1 MTEYGKLDVNLS
13 SKNDIDA
20 RKRAIADARKEM
32 GTTTQQAEAADR
44 LAEQIFARQDRRV
57 AKSNASNK
65 QLQKSTDDVNA
76 ADQRSIELKNR
87 LIKLHQD
94 YEKVQEERGR
104 KSSIRSKKELQATI
118 DEATILKE
126 ILGINEELGTKNDRL
141 EKRYAKLKTS
151 IESYTDKL
159 EKAVRGEI
167 KLGDATE
174 TTTKATEKKTAATK
188 KAVEVTQE
196 LSDGTEQLTLN
207 LEKLVDSTES
217 VNRAEETLD
226 SNREQRTRKE
236 ESRQKRVG
244 GGGKDGKMPPSGG
257 GGGDGPNVPP
267 RNPADPGDDFNWDKY
282 IEKIRERI
290 KQLIVEQGTAEGRY
304 ARLLADTLRQVD
316 KQEQFARRATA
327 LEGQRAE
334 AAEKLILL
342 QQALEKETAGS
353 RSYQKI
359 EAAIAK
365 IRSRIEEANLALE
378 EGTGNAD
385 SLREA
390 LRKVDY
396 ESSAII
402 DKAEQEFLARR
413 ETLKIQREY
422 LSTKSVELDN
432 SIADLEVNRDSLT
445 NLAAKKQIEDKI
457 NEALRVRRTLQ
468 LQIFSSESL
477 SLREFDRLQAKLDDL
492 KSSFSSTVVSAV
504 DDDRAYK
511 SLIAQAQS
519 TYETRV
525 GNLRKLRD
533 EASDPSVIRSLTS
546 EINSAERTLDELN
559 RKFSD
564 GRGTI
569 EGLSDVLERAG
580 FRAEQLLETTDK
592 QNEAFVRNRKEA
604 EEFTRGLNTDIRTQR
619 LILDKELARTE
630 NLKARAILQG
640 ALNNLL
646 ALEEKRRRDID
657 RGTFSDDQALAL
669 QVETQRVFRRN
680 INDREEAIRVEQDYN
695 KQLER
700 TNKVI
705 KELDLFLNDRDPL
718 FKAGFST
725 NEIDKLQLALAKLKD
740 ELGDAGRAG
749 KNIDDISR
757 RINTFGRNLDAG
769 RAPLNKF
776 ELALSR
782 LRDRFSFLDRI
793 FGKLDASTRGF
804 SLFTTLATLAVEPLA
819 AVVLQLSAGLVA
831 VASSAIGAGAALGGA
846 LVAGAAQALPVLA
859 LLGAGFKSLIDVVQI
874 SNRQKQDT
882 ASSAAREA
890 RGVGGAATAAN
901 TLKNSQD
908 SLTEAQKRLNDAR
921 REAIRDLED
930 LADKEKQAE
939 LAARSATISVV
950 EAQIALDTARNSG
963 SALDIR
969 RAEIEL
975 AGSRISERQSERD
988 LGRTQFDSARTRG
1001 RGVEGSEQVVSAK
1014 RALAQAERAL
1024 AQARVSGAAAADGL
1038 RQSTALLDE
1047 QIKRLSPGQ
1056 RELLENV
1063 NELRKVFRAGPFVE
1077 IRDIILEPFNG
1088 AIDALKGIGKDNGIT
1103 DSFTGLAGSI
1113 SRALGGA
1120 VSKVFGP
1127 SSVNFIKFIN
1137 GEAAVNIETLGRAF
1151 GSFGSILAKIATGAA
1166 PLFRDVLD
1174 TLAGGLERID
1184 NGFTNSGL
1192 EEFFDTVGDSLEV
1205 FGQLTEET
1213 FILLKNLFELSSPAG
1228 NTLVSTFATFIRG
1241 INQQLANPTKR
1252 REITDWFN
1260 EVGKGVA
1267 AFGEAFADIGS
1278 AIFKGL
1284 EPTRLR
1290 QFSTFLSDVV
1300 APAIRNLVIVS
1311 GFFADAL
1318 QLIGKIPLAGDLAA
1332 LAISTVVLGKTFA
1345 TLAGLAGL
1353 LKTGLGGLIKTF
1365 GLLATAQTTA
1375 NTSAALSTGIFGSA
1389 GTSTGKLG
1397 QEAEKTAVKLGKM
1410 GALRGVLRGLGSA
1423 LTVLGP
1429 FGIAAGIGLMVF
1441 GDKIADLIPELESIE
1456 DKAKKAKIALL
1467 DLATVGDEQTGNKLD
1482 QRQAAADKVSAR
1494 IRLNTARDEAAI
1506 AKQKFDDA
1514 KAGAK
1519 KDAARRELALANNEL
1534 VNAEIGADRA
1544 ARALEEADKR
1554 VEETKGRIEDTAR
1567 ATAKA
1572 TSAILSARITR
1583 ELKPGERYPGSLPNI
1598 NQTPQQKEDNL
1609 KNLLGNDRDFQN
1621 LEDYTKGKIQGILR
1635 MIIRQKGDIPPDQ
1648 LEIVFKAAIDEEKS
1662 FEQVAKS
1669 IGLKIPKNYNI
1680 AVEFDQATLKA
1691 EAKRA
1696 GVTVDELFLS
1706 KIDRI
1711 NQIIAFQS
1719 TAAGSR
1725 TDADR
1730 GRPVRGFADGGI
1742 IPAQRG
1748 GRIIRVAEDGH
1759 DEYVITTDPTKRD
1772 KSRQLLNRAA
1782 RSLQLPSGDEKNYG
1796 VSEGDPPSL
1805 RGRGRAGGGPS
1816 MRNPLAG
1823 FFTMFKTAKRLDE
1836 LDIPY
1841 SWGGGHTTPARPTS
1855 GIKSDGKDG
1864 SGIVGLDCSSSV
1876 SSVLQSALPGFPT
1889 ITSGDFPSQS
1899 AMAPGRGLVTV
1910 WSNNKHVFMSFGDED
1925 WGTNSGEPG
1934 NGPGFHNHSKGGYR
1948 ASHPKALG
1956 RANKDS
1962 SVFGSVY
1969 RGLAGADLSGM
1980 DSLST
1985 EFSSLGRNARSFK
1998 PGGGNLFSAAAG
2010 AVLGSAFKNFQQFEN
2025 GGTVQ
2030 GRRGQA
2036 VPVIAHAGEL
2046 ILDEAS
2052 ARSVKSGDG
2061 SKQLVKGFFDALK
2074 KAIKDLGPDLKQ
2086 SFAEAFRNAFTNL
2099 GIRTEDTN
2107 PKKKGVQRG
2116 LVDNIFVDNKPGK
2129 KGGES
2134 SFNILDAALQALKPG
2149 GKDEDARA
2157 VIGTTNKRIKAALEK
2172 VNDRFAGFLERI
2184 RNLSQGFINTA
2195 EKKISASNDRLAA
2208 TQQSNSGT
2216 FNSATGLVNFTGNF
2230 NAQAFDSVEDIR
2242 AGREELV
2249 GQRTNLVAA
2258 RVGIQGLIN
2267 STTDTLGGL
2276 EAKLSSLNSA
2286 KTGLEAEKA
2295 KILKM
2300 KPGAPG
2306 KQKKLKAINELI
2318 GAVDAEIGS
2327 TESQI
2332 SSTKSTIAQLNT
2344 DLGSTNA
2351 QIVSTESSIQASQGA
2366 EIDALIGQATSGRY
2380 SAAEAEKYLGQA
2392 ETLARNTND
2401 QQRLAAIRSARFNL
2415 GQNQAGAEIGLAQA
2429 QLKAAERSGNE
2440 GARRTA
2446 LQDIGAILTRQQTD
2460 TQAEI
2465 NRLIGE
2471 GLDPNSQ
2478 EMLALRTRLIE
2489 LGIAIQ
2495 DNTDALNGTTTQNF
2509 SSSAWQFFRRAI
2521 FGGENQIMPGFQN
2534 SVASATYAT
2543 QVVPQAAVGAMV
2555 MADGLL
2561 YAHKGE
2567 KVIPA
2572 MVSRNLGDLSTQ
2584 NISVTVNE
2592 AQQSADPTY
2601 LAKRLAFELQ
2611 GR

>member
-1 MTEYGKLDVNLS
+1 MTEYGRLDVNLS

-87 LIKLHQD
+87 LIKLHRD

-126 ILGINEELGTKNDRL
+126 ILAINEELGAKNDRL
-141 EKRYAKLKTS
+141 EKRYAKLRAS

-159 EKAVRGEI
+159 EQAVRGET
-167 KLGDATE
+167 KLADVTE
-174 TTTKATEKKTAATK
+174 TTAKATEKRTATSKKAAEATK
-188 KAVEVTQE
+188 E
-196 LSDGTEQLTLN
+196 LSDGTSQLSLN
-207 LEKLVDSTES
+207 LENLVNSTGN
-217 VNRAEETLD
+217 VDKAEEILD
-226 SNREQRTRKE
+226 NNREHRTR
-236 ESRQKRVG
+236 RQEARDKKAAG
-244 GGGKDGKMPPSGG
+244 GGGGRRKPPVDGG
-257 GGGDGPNVPP
+257 GGGDGPRGPVPP
-267 RNPADPGDDFNWDKY
+267 MPGGGDEDFEWDKY
-282 IEKIRERI
+282 LEKIRERI
-290 KQLIVEQGTAEGRY
+290 KQLIVEQGSAEGRY
-304 ARLLADTLRQVD
+304 ARQLADELRQLD
-316 KQEQFARRATA
+316 KREQFARRANE
-327 LEGQRAE
+327 LEIQRSYAVQ
-334 AAEKLILL
+334 KIGIL
-342 QQALEKETAGS
+342 QRELEKETAGS

-359 EAAIAK
+359 EAAIVK
-365 IRSRIEEANLALE
+365 INTRVGDANRALAA
-378 EGTGNAD
+378 GTGNAD
-385 SLREA
+385 SLVEA
-390 LRKVDY
+390 LQKVGV
-396 ESSAII
+396 ESSLIL
-402 DKAEQEFLARR
+402 DKAEQERLARSEALSFQSDYLDAKR
-413 ETLKIQREY
+413 DELNKEIDALKV
-422 LSTKSVELDN
+422 S
-432 SIADLEVNRDSLT
+432 RDSLT

-468 LQIFSSESL
+468 LQIFSSELL
-477 SLREFDRLQAKLDDL
+477 SLREFDRLQTKLDDL
-492 KSSFSSTVVSAV
+492 KTSFSSTAVSAA
-504 DDDRAYK
+504 DDDRAYQ

-569 EGLSDVLERAG
+569 EGLTDVLERAG
-580 FRAEQLLETTDK
+580 FRAEQLLEITDK
-592 QNEAFVRNRKEA
+592 QNETFVKNRAEA
-604 EEFTRGLNTDIRTQR
+604 EAFTRGLNTDIRTQR
-619 LILDKELARTE
+619 LILDRELARTE
-630 NLKARAILQG
+630 SLKARALIQK
-640 ALNNLL
+640 ALNDLL

-680 INDREEAIRVEQDYN
+680 INDREEAVRVEQEYN
-695 KQLER
+695 RELDK
-700 TNKVI
+700 TNNVI
-705 KELDLFLNDRDPL
+705 KELNLFLNDRDPL

-740 ELGDAGRAG
+740 ELADAGRAG
-749 KNIDDISR
+749 KSIDDISR
-757 RINTFGRNLDAG
+757 RVNTFGRNIDAA

-882 ASSAAREA
+882 ASNAAREA

-908 SLTEAQKRLNDAR
+908 SLTEAQRRLNEAR

-1024 AQARVSGAAAADGL
+1024 AQARVSGASAADNL

-1063 NELRKVFRAGPFVE
+1063 NQLRNVFRAGPFVE
-1077 IRDIILEPFNG
+1077 IRDIILQPFNS
-1088 AIDALKGIGKDNGIT
+1088 AIDALKGIGKDTGIT
-1103 DSFTGLAGSI
+1103 GSFTALAESI
-1113 SRALGGA
+1113 SKTLGAG
-1120 VSKVFGP
+1120 VDKVFGP
-1127 SSVNFIKFIN
+1127 SSTNFIKFIN
-1137 GEAAVNIETLGRAF
+1137 GEAAANIETVGSAF
-1151 GSFGSILAKIATGAA
+1151 GSIGSILAKIATGAA
-1166 PLFRDVLD
+1166 PLLRDVLN
-1174 TLAGGLERID
+1174 TLAGGLERI
-1184 NGFTNSGL
+1184 NNSLTDTGL

-1267 AFGEAFADIGS
+1267 AFGRAFADIGN

-1290 QFSTFLSDVV
+1290 QFSTFLSEVV
-1300 APAIRNLVIVS
+1300 APAIRNLIVVS
-1311 GFFADAL
+1311 QIFADVL
-1318 QLIGKIPLAGDLAA
+1318 QGIGRLPLAGDLAA

-1345 TLAGLAGL
+1345 TVAGLAGL
-1353 LKTGLGGLIKTF
+1353 LRTGLRGLIATYA
-1365 GLLATAQTTA
+1365 LLTAAQTTA
-1375 NTSAALSTGIFGSA
+1375 NVSTSLGATVFGSA
-1389 GTSTGKLG
+1389 GTSTGTLG
-1397 QEAEKTAVKLGKM
+1397 QAAGKTATSLGRM
-1410 GALRGVLRGLGSA
+1410 AGLRGAMVGLGRAIS
-1423 LTVLGP
+1423 VLGP
-1429 FGIAAGIGLMVF
+1429 FGLAAGIGLTLF
-1441 GDKIADLIPELESIE
+1441 GDKLIGLLPGLESIE
-1456 DKAKKAKIALL
+1456 DRAKKAKTALIE
-1467 DLATVGDEQTGNKLD
+1467 LASVGDEKTRNDLD
-1482 QRQAAADKVSAR
+1482 KRQAINDRRAAELSVR
-1494 IRLNTARDEAAI
+1494 EALATR
-1506 AKQKFDDA
+1506 
-1514 KAGAK
+1514 
-1519 KDAARRELALANNEL
+1519 DAARERL
-1534 VNAEIGADRA
+1534 DA
-1544 ARALEEADKR
+1544 ASTETERKEARRALESANIQLTNSRLNFERSKQSVKDIEKTIQETSDKADAAAKNAAAA
-1554 VEETKGRIEDTAR
+1554 VGDVFTSSKFKAVASGPKGGVTLQLQTAEVR
-1567 ATAKA
+1567 
-1572 TSAILSARITR
+1572 
-1583 ELKPGERYPGSLPNI
+1583 
-1598 NQTPQQKEDNL
+1598 QQQLRD
-1609 KNLLGNDRDFQN
+1609 LLGNDKDFQA
-1621 LEDYTKGKIQGILR
+1621 LEEYTKGKIQGILE
-1635 MIIRQKGDIPPDQ
+1635 MILREKGSIPPDQ
-1648 LEIVFKAAIDEEKS
+1648 LEIVFKGIADNKS
-1662 FEQVAKS
+1662 FAEIVKD
-1669 IGLKIPKNYNI
+1669 IGLKVPKNYNI
-1680 AVEFDQATLKA
+1680 AVEFDQKKLEA
-1691 EAKRA
+1691 EAKKA
-1696 GVTVDELFLS
+1696 GTTVDALFLS

-1711 NQIIAFQS
+1711 NQIV
-1719 TAAGSR
+1719 AAQSR

-1730 GRPVRGFADGGI
+1730 GRSLPGFADGGI

-1772 KSRQLLNRAA
+1772 KSRQLLNRVA
-1782 RSLQLPSGDEKNYG
+1782 RSLQLPNGDEKNYG

-1805 RGRGRAGGGPS
+1805 RGRGRSGGAGPS

-1823 FFTMFKTAKRLDE
+1823 FFTMFNTAKRLDG

-1841 SWGGGHTTPARPTS
+1841 SWGGGHTTPARPTA

-1864 SGIVGLDCSSSV
+1864 RDIVGLDCSSSV
-1876 SSVLQSALPGFPT
+1876 SAVLQSAIPSFPT

-1934 NGPGFHNHSKGGYR
+1934 NGPGFHDHSKGGYR
-1948 ASHPKALG
+1948 ATHPKALG
-1956 RANKDS
+1956 RATKDS
-1962 SVFGSVY
+1962 SVFGNVY
-1969 RGLAGADLSGM
+1969 RGLADADLSGM

-2010 AVLGSAFKNFQQFEN
+2010 AVLGSAFKNFQQFQN

-2030 GRRGQA
+2030 GRKGAA
-2036 VPVIAHAGEL
+2036 VPIIAHSGEMIFDPETSKSIKDGRGSRELVAGFL
-2046 ILDEAS
+2046 NAIQS
-2052 ARSVKSGDG
+2052 
-2061 SKQLVKGFFDALK
+2061 
-2074 KAIKDLGPDLKQ
+2074 AIKGSSETLRK
-2086 SFAEAFRNAFTNL
+2086 AFTQAFENV
-2099 GIRTEDTN
+2099 GIGIQDIS
-2107 PKKKGVQRG
+2107 KKKGMQGG
-2116 LVDNIFVDNKPGK
+2116 LINNIVVDNRPGK

-2134 SFNILDAALQALKPG
+2134 SFNILDAAIQAIRPG
-2149 GKDEDARA
+2149 GKDEDFKA
-2157 VIGTTNKRIKAALEK
+2157 VAGTTNKRIKTALEG
-2172 VNDRFAGFLERI
+2172 VSDRFAGFLERV
-2184 RNLSQGFINTA
+2184 RNFSQGFINTA
-2195 EKKISASNDRLAA
+2195 EKRIGRSNDRIAA
-2208 TQQSNSGT
+2208 TQQFNSGT
-2216 FNSATGLVNFTGNF
+2216 FDEATGLVNFGTGNF

-2276 EAKLSSLNSA
+2276 EAKLRSLNA
-2286 KTGLEAEKA
+2286 TLPGLEAEKA

-2300 KPGAPG
+2300 RPGAA
-2306 KQKKLKAINELI
+2306 KQKKLAAINALI
-2318 GAVDAEIGS
+2318 KAVDDEIDS

-2332 SSTKSTIAQLNT
+2332 SSTKSTIAQLND

-2351 QIVSTESSIQASQGA
+2351 QIVSTESNIQASQGA

-2380 SAAEAEKYLGQA
+2380 GAQEAEKYLVEA

-2415 GQNQAGAEIGLAQA
+2415 GQNQAGAQIGEAQA
-2429 QLKAAERSGNE
+2429 KLRAAERSGDE
-2440 GARRTA
+2440 GGRRTA
-2446 LQDIGAILTRQQTD
+2446 LQDIGTILAGQQAA
-2460 TQAEI
+2460 TQKEI
-2465 NRLIGE
+2465 DRLVGE

-2478 EMLALRTRLIE
+2478 EMIALRTRLIE

-2521 FGGENQIMPGFQN
+2521 FGGENQILPGFQN

>member
-13 SKNDIDA
+13 SKSDIDA

-57 AKSNASNK
+57 AKSNANNK

-76 ADQRSIELKNR
+76 ADQRSIELKQR
-87 LIKLHQD
+87 LIKLQQD
-94 YEKVQEERGR
+94 YEKIQEERGR

-118 DEATILKE
+118 DEATILRE

-159 EKAVRGEI
+159 EKAVRGEV

-226 SNREQRTRKE
+226 GNREQRARKE
-236 ESRQKRVG
+236 ESRQKRVS

-327 LEGQRAE
+327 LEAQRAE
-334 AAEKLILL
+334 AAEKIILL
-342 QQALEKETAGS
+342 QRALEKETAGS

-359 EAAIAK
+359 EAAIVK

-413 ETLKIQREY
+413 ETLKVQREY
-422 LSTKSVELDN
+422 LSTKSQQLDN

-477 SLREFDRLQAKLDDL
+477 SLREFDRLQTKLDEL
-492 KSSFSSTVVSAV
+492 KDSFSSTVVSAV

-580 FRAEQLLETTDK
+580 FRAEQLLEITDK
-592 QNEAFVRNRKEA
+592 QNETFVRNRKEA

-619 LILDKELARTE
+619 LILDRELARTE
-630 NLKARAILQG
+630 NLKARAILQK
-640 ALNNLL
+640 ALNDLL
-646 ALEEKRRRDID
+646 SLEEKRRRDID

-680 INDREEAIRVEQDYN
+680 INDREEAVRVEQDYN

-700 TNKVI
+700 TNKMI
-705 KELDLFLNDRDPL
+705 KELSLFLNDRDPL

-725 NEIDKLQLALAKLKD
+725 NEIDKLQLALEKLKD

-749 KNIDDISR
+749 KNIDDIGR
-757 RINTFGRNLDAG
+757 RINAFGRNLDAG
-769 RAPLNKF
+769 RAPLNRF

-819 AVVLQLSAGLVA
+819 AVVLQLAAGLVA
-831 VASSAIGAGAALGGA
+831 VSSSAIGAGAALGGA

-882 ASSAAREA
+882 ASNAAREA
-890 RGVGGAATAAN
+890 RGVGGAAAATN
-901 TLKNSQD
+901 ALKSSQD
-908 SLTEAQKRLNDAR
+908 SLTEAQRRLNEAR

-1024 AQARVSGAAAADGL
+1024 AQARVGGASAANGL
-1038 RQSTALLDE
+1038 RQATALLDE

-1077 IRDIILEPFNG
+1077 IRDIILQPFNS
-1088 AIDALKGIGKDNGIT
+1088 AIDALKGIGKDTGIT
-1103 DSFTGLAGSI
+1103 GSFTALAESI
-1113 SRALGGA
+1113 SKTLGAG
-1120 VSKVFGP
+1120 VDKVFGP

-1137 GEAAVNIETLGRAF
+1137 GEAAANVETLGSAF
-1151 GSFGSILAKIATGAA
+1151 GSAGSILAKIATGAA
-1166 PLFRDVLD
+1166 PLLRDVLN
-1174 TLAGGLERID
+1174 TLAGGLERI
-1184 NGFTNSGL
+1184 NNSLTDTGL
-1192 EEFFDTVGDSLEV
+1192 EEFFDTVGDSLKV

-1267 AFGEAFADIGS
+1267 AFGRAFADIGS

-1284 EPTRLR
+1284 DPTRLR

-1300 APAIRNLVIVS
+1300 APAIRNLIVVS
-1311 GFFADAL
+1311 QFFADIL
-1318 QLIGKIPLAGDLAA
+1318 QFIGRIPLAGELAA
-1332 LAISTVVLGKTFA
+1332 LVISTVVLGKTFA
-1345 TLAGLAGL
+1345 TVAGLAGL
-1353 LKTGLGGLIKTF
+1353 FKTSISGLIKTM
-1365 GLLATAQTTA
+1365 GLLTVAQTTA
-1375 NTSAALSTGIFGSA
+1375 NTSVGLGATIFGSA
-1389 GTSTGKLG
+1389 GTSTGTLG
-1397 QEAEKTAVKLGKM
+1397 QAAGKTATSLGRM
-1410 GALRGVLRGLGSA
+1410 AGLRGAMVGLGRAVS
-1423 LTVLGP
+1423 LLGP
-1429 FGIAAGIGLMVF
+1429 FGLAAGIGLTLF
-1441 GDKIADLIPELESIE
+1441 GDKLIGLLPGLESIE
-1456 DKAKKAKIALL
+1456 DRAKRAKTALIE
-1467 DLATVGDEQTGNKLD
+1467 LASVGDEKTRNDLD
-1482 QRQAAADKVSAR
+1482 KRQAINDRRAAELSVR
-1494 IRLNTARDEAAI
+1494 EAL
-1506 AKQKFDDA
+1506 
-1514 KAGAK
+1514 
-1519 KDAARRELALANNEL
+1519 AARNAARERFD
-1534 VNAEIGADRA
+1534 NASTEAERKEA
-1544 ARALEEADKR
+1544 RRALESANVQLTNSRLSFERSKQSVKDIEKTIQETSDKADAAAKNAADA
-1554 VEETKGRIEDTAR
+1554 VGDVFSSSKFKAVASGPKGGVTLQLQTAEVR
-1567 ATAKA
+1567 
-1572 TSAILSARITR
+1572 
-1583 ELKPGERYPGSLPNI
+1583 
-1598 NQTPQQKEDNL
+1598 QQQLRD
-1609 KNLLGNDRDFQN
+1609 LLGNDKDFQA
-1621 LEDYTKGKIQGILR
+1621 LEDYAKGKIQGILT
-1635 MIIRQKGDIPPDQ
+1635 MILREKGSIPPDQ
-1648 LEIVFKAAIDEEKS
+1648 LEIVFKGIADNKS
-1662 FEQVAKS
+1662 FAEIVKD
-1669 IGLKIPKNYNI
+1669 IGLKVPKNYNI
-1680 AVEFDQATLKA
+1680 AVEFDQKKLEA
-1691 EAKRA
+1691 EAKKA
-1696 GVTVDELFLS
+1696 STTVDVLFLS

-1711 NQIIAFQS
+1711 NQIVAAQS
-1719 TAAGSR
+1719 K

-1730 GRPVRGFADGGI
+1730 GRSLPGFADGGI

-1782 RSLQLPSGDEKNYG
+1782 RSLQLPNGDEKNYG

-1805 RGRGRAGGGPS
+1805 RGRGRAGGAGPS

-1823 FFTMFKTAKRLDE
+1823 FFTMFNTAKRLDG

-1864 SGIVGLDCSSSV
+1864 RDIVGLDCSSSV
-1876 SSVLQSALPGFPT
+1876 SAVLQSALPGFPT

-1910 WSNNKHVFMSFGDED
+1910 WSNDKHVFMSFGDED

-1934 NGPGFHNHSKGGYR
+1934 NGPGFHNHSRGGYR
-1948 ASHPKALG
+1948 ASHPKQLG

-2074 KAIKDLGPDLKQ
+2074 KAIKDLGPDLKE
-2086 SFAEAFRNAFTNL
+2086 SFGEAFRNAFTNL

-2107 PKKKGVQRG
+2107 PKKKGIQRG

-2157 VIGTTNKRIKAALEK
+2157 VIGTTNKRIKAALEG
-2172 VNDRFAGFLERI
+2172 VSDRFAGFLTRI

-2195 EKKISASNDRLAA
+2195 ERKISASNDRLAA

-2216 FNSATGLVNFTGNF
+2216 FGKEGAPGLVSFTGDF
-2230 NAQAFDSVEDIR
+2230 NTQAFDSVQDIR

-2249 GQRTNLVAA
+2249 GQRSDLVAA
-2258 RVGIQGLIN
+2258 RVGIQNLIN
-2267 STTDTLGGL
+2267 STTDTLNGL
-2276 EAKLSSLNSA
+2276 KAKLGS
-2286 KTGLEAEKA
+2286 
-2295 KILKM
+2295 
-2300 KPGAPG
+2300 
-2306 KQKKLKAINELI
+2306 LKAARPGLVAERTKIGKIKDKKVRERKLARINELI
-2318 GAVDAEIGS
+2318 DAIDAEIDS
-2327 TESQI
+2327 TQGQI
-2332 SSTKSTIAQLNT
+2332 NSAEREITNLNT

-2351 QIVSTESSIQASQGA
+2351 QIVSTESSIQASQGT

-2380 SAAEAEKYLGQA
+2380 SAKEAELYLGQA
-2392 ETLARNTND
+2392 ETLARQTND

-2415 GQNQAGAEIGLAQA
+2415 GQNQAGAEIGEAQA
-2429 QLKAAERSGNE
+2429 KLRAAERSGNE

-2478 EMLALRTRLIE
+2478 EMIALRTRLID

-2521 FGGENQIMPGFQN
+2521 FGGENQILPGFQS

-2592 AQQSADPTY
+2592 AQQTADPTY